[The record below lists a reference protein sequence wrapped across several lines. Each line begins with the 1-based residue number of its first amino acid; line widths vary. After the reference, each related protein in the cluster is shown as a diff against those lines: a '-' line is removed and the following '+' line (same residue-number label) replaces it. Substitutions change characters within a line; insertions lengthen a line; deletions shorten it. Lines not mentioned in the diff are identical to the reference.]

1 MDRFQDEIHKIAN
14 LLFSNGERILETESF
29 ILEFYKSKP
38 SSSELNWRK
47 KIAEFLAEDH
57 SYGCNID
64 ILDKKSNITLTLIQ
78 LNPLKLRNLYMEL
91 LASLDL
97 NEQYAVIHSDEHI
110 LCSVTVID
118 DKSTLSEIPFKA

>member
-1 MDRFQDEIHKIAN
+1 MDRFQEEIHKIAN
-14 LLFSNGERILETESF
+14 LLLSNGERILETESF

-38 SSSELNWRK
+38 FSSVLNWRK
-47 KIAEFLAEDH
+47 KIAEFLVEDH

-64 ILDKKSNITLTLIQ
+64 ILDKRSNVTLTLIQ
-78 LNPLKLRNLYMEL
+78 LNPLKIRNLYMEL

-110 LCSVTVID
+110 LCSVTAANE
-118 DKSTLSEIPFKA
+118 SM

>member
-38 SSSELNWRK
+38 SSSVLNWRK
-47 KIAEFLAEDH
+47 KIAEFLVEDH
-57 SYGCNID
+57 SHGCNID
-64 ILDKKSNITLTLIQ
+64 ILDKRSNITLTLIQ

-97 NEQYAVIHSDEHI
+97 NDQYDVFYSEEYI
-110 LCSVTVID
+110 LCSVSLA
-118 DKSTLSEIPFKA
+118 DKPI